1 MVVRLLDKSHKWSA
15 LNRLVPDMLA
25 AGMIGCPFV
34 CPDMIGGGQWV
45 TFLPGSP
52 FEPELFIR
60 SAQVHALSPMMQ
72 ISASPWR
79 VLDKRYQAIFKSII
93 DLRQRFV
100 PRIEKLVRHSAKS
113 GEPIMRSLEYV
124 FPNHGYAEIKDQFMV
139 GDDLL
144 VAPVLEKGAKYR
156 EVVLPP
162 GEWIADDGQMFIG
175 NCRIRVST
183 PIERLPY
190 FVLKAKGEMK

>member
-1 MVVRLLDKSHKWSA
+1 
-15 LNRLVPDMLA
+15 
-25 AGMIGCPFV
+25 
-34 CPDMIGGGQWV
+34 
-45 TFLPGSP
+45 
-52 FEPELFIR
+52 
-60 SAQVHALSPMMQ
+60 
-72 ISASPWR
+72 
-79 VLDKRYQAIFKSII
+79 
-93 DLRQRFV
+93 
-100 PRIEKLVRHSAKS
+100 
-113 GEPIMRSLEYV
+113 MRSLEYV
-124 FPNHGYAEIKDQFMV
+124 FPNRGYSEIKDQFMV

-144 VAPVLEKGAKYR
+144 VAPVLEKAAKYR